1 MEAKELI
8 CPKINNPNQADLI
21 CMRELLERDKEW
33 KFFMNP
39 AASELPLMPVGDIEE
54 LVRERGGSQNQK

>member
-1 MEAKELI
+1 
-8 CPKINNPNQADLI
+8 
-21 CMRELLERDKEW
+21 MRELLERDKEW

>member
-1 MEAKELI
+1 
-8 CPKINNPNQADLI
+8 
-21 CMRELLERDKEW
+21 MRELLERDKEW

-54 LVRERGGSQNQK
+54 LVREIERGGSQNQK